1 MEEGLSLLY
10 ELCFDNRINEPNS
23 IFSHAAALCD
33 NNGRILEHTIRTN
46 TSAEHA
52 ECRALLAG
60 SEQCFEK

>member
-10 ELCFDNRINEPNS
+10 ELCFDNRINDPNS

-33 NNGRILEHTIRTN
+33 NNGHILEHTIRTN
-46 TSAEHA
+46 TASHHA

-60 SEQCFEK
+60 ADQWREK